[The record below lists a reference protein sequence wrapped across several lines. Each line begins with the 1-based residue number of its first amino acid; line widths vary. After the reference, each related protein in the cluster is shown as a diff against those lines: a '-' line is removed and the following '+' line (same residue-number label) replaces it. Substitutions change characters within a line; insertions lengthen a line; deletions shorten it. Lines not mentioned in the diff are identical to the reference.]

1 MNLLE
6 IADLTEL
13 LRKRLNIEAP
23 APGAFMPGAMEGLPS
38 CMHVASALRSHH
50 SAAVYAEGLLCVGKL
65 AATWPAFAGQHG
77 LNITSLGALS
87 L

>member
-23 APGAFMPGAMEGLPS
+23 GPGAYMPGAPAAAGLPPA
-38 CMHVASALRSHH
+38 CMQPSSLSRQRGRAL
-50 SAAVYAEGLLCVGKL
+50 
-65 AATWPAFAGQHG
+65 F
-77 LNITSLGALS
+77 
-87 L
+87 